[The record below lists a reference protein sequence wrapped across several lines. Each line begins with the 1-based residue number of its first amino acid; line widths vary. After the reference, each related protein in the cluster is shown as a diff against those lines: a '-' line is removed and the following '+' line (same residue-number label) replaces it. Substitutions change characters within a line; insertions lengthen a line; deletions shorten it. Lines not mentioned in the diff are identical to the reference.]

1 MSLKEKI
8 QSELNLS
15 IKGNKP
21 LAVSVFRQLLA
32 AFLNKEKEKRF
43 KSKEEKEALLTDEE
57 AMEVI
62 AFEAKK
68 RKESIVEFEKGNRKD
83 LADKE
88 KEELAILSA
97 YLPEQM
103 PEEEIRKLVKEAI
116 EKTGASEMKDMGKVM
131 QELMPQVKGKAD
143 GNLVGQ
149 IVKEFLA
156 PKND

>member
-62 AFEAKK
+62 ASEAKK

-88 KEELAILSA
+88 KEELAVLME

-103 PEEEIRKLVKEAI
+103 SEQELRKIIQEAI
-116 EKTGASEMKDMGKVM
+116 
-131 QELMPQVKGKAD
+131 
-143 GNLVGQ
+143 
-149 IVKEFLA
+149 
-156 PKND
+156 

>member
-88 KEELAILSA
+88 KEELAILSV

-131 QELMPQVKGKAD
+131 QELMPKVKGKAD

>member
-8 QSELNLS
+8 QSELNSALKANNS
-15 IKGNKP
+15 

-57 AMEVI
+57 ALEVI
-62 AFEAKK
+62 ASEAKK
-68 RKESIVEFEKGNRKD
+68 RKESIVEFEKGSRQD

-88 KEELAILSA
+88 KEELAILSV

-103 PEEEIRKLVKEAI
+103 TEEEVRKLVKEAI
-116 EKTGASEMKDMGKVM
+116 EKTGASEIKDMGKVM
-131 QELMPQVKGKAD
+131 QELMPQIKGKAD
-143 GNLVGQ
+143 GSLVGQ
-149 IVKEFLA
+149 IVKELLA
-156 PKND
+156 LKND

>member
-21 LAVSVFRQLLA
+21 LAVSVFRELLA
-32 AFLNKEKEKRF
+32 AFVNKEKEKRF

-149 IVKEFLA
+149 LVKEFLA

>member
-1 MSLKEKI
+1 MTLKEKI
-8 QSELNLS
+8 QSELNSAL
-15 IKGNKP
+15 KQNKP

-62 AFEAKK
+62 ASEAKK

-88 KEELAILSA
+88 KEELAVLME

-103 PEEEIRKLVKEAI
+103 SEQELRKIIQEAI

-131 QELMPQVKGKAD
+131 QEIMPQVKGKAD
-143 GNLVGQ
+143 GSLVGQ
-149 IVKEFLA
+149 IVKELLTT
-156 PKND
+156 KND

>member
-1 MSLKEKI
+1 
-8 QSELNLS
+8 NLS

-131 QELMPQVKGKAD
+131 QELMSQVKGKAD

>member
-62 AFEAKK
+62 ASEAKK

-88 KEELAILSA
+88 KEELAVLME

-103 PEEEIRKLVKEAI
+103 SEQELRKIIQEAI
-116 EKTGASEMKDMGKVM
+116 EKTGASEIKDMGKVM
-131 QELMPQVKGKAD
+131 QEIMPQVKGKAD
-143 GNLVGQ
+143 GSLVGQ
-149 IVKEFLA
+149 IVKELLTT
-156 PKND
+156 KND

>member
-143 GNLVGQ
+143 GNLVSQ